1 MLKFSVEKS
10 LLVSA
15 IAVASRTVAP
25 KSPISVLEGIYLR
38 AGSFLQLTGYNLET
52 GITVDVPAEVDKMG
66 ECVMPARLF
75 FDIVRKMP
83 DEMITVSVDEKFKVS
98 IKCGISS
105 FTLSCESAEDYPDLP
120 DVEYNSGVPVPQ
132 KVLRDMI
139 AGTIFSASENATR
152 PIHTGCLFE
161 IENDSMTMIAI
172 DGYRLALRRYR
183 PEEALNRTMKFVVP
197 APALREVEKILSD
210 SMEEN
215 AVITLGTRHITFKVG
230 DATLVCRI
238 LEGEF
243 MDWRKVLRTGDDKI
257 QLVANVSQLS
267 SSIDRVSL
275 VVTEK
280 FKSPVRCVFGS
291 NSAQFRT
298 ATALGT
304 AHDTCSLAGDGR
316 ELEIG
321 FNCRYLLDA
330 LRQVPS
336 PEVTLELTNGLNPI
350 VMTPTD
356 GKDDFTY
363 LILPVRIRG
372 AE

>member
-1 MLKFSVEKS
+1 MLKFSCEKS

-15 IAVASRTVAP
+15 INVASRTVAP

-38 AGSFLQLTGYNLET
+38 AGMKLQLTGYNLET
-52 GITVDVPAEVDKMG
+52 GITVSVPAEISEQG
-66 ECVMPARLF
+66 ACVMPARLF

-83 DEMITVSVDEKFKVS
+83 DEMITVSVDEKYKVS
-98 IKCGISS
+98 IRCGISS
-105 FTLSCESAEDYPDLP
+105 FTLSAESAEDYPELP
-120 DVEYNSGVPVPQ
+120 DVEYENGVPVPQ
-132 KVLRDMI
+132 GVLRDMI
-139 AGTIFSASENATR
+139 SGTIFSASENATR

-161 IENDSMTMIAI
+161 VENDSMTMVAI

-183 PEEALNRTMKFVVP
+183 PEESLNRTMKFVVP
-197 APALREVEKILSD
+197 AVALREVEKILSD
-210 SMEEN
+210 SVEEN
-215 AVITLGTRHITFKVG
+215 AVITLGTKHITFQVG

-243 MDWRKVLRTGDDKI
+243 MDWRKVLRTGDTTK
-257 QLVANVSQLS
+257 LVANVSRLA

-280 FKSPVRCVFGS
+280 FKSPVRCLFGKDV
-291 NSAQFRT
+291 AEFKT
-298 ATALGT
+298 ATAMGT
-304 AHDTCSLAGDGR
+304 AQDSCPLAGDGKD
-316 ELEIG
+316 LEIG

-330 LRQVPS
+330 LRQIPRE
-336 PEVTLELTNGLNPI
+336 EVTLELTNGLNPI
-350 VMTPTD
+350 IMTPTD
-356 GKDDFTY
+356 DKDDFAY